1 MQVEYIKDEE
11 AGRCITV
18 NNQQSE
24 TVSTEW
30 EKISAYHLSDK
41 GLIFRV
47 YKELQQQKE
56 WAKDLDISPEHIQT
70 AKKPWKDI
78 QYHESEKCKSNQQ

>member
-1 MQVEYIKDEE
+1 MEYIKDEE

-24 TVSTEW
+24 TVTTEW

-41 GLIFRV
+41 VLISRV
-47 YKELQQQKE
+47 YKEQQKE
-56 WAKDLDISPEHIQT
+56 CAKDLDISPEHIQT
-70 AKKPWKDI
+70 DKKPWKVV
-78 QYHESEKCKSNQQ
+78 QYHESEKCKSNPQ